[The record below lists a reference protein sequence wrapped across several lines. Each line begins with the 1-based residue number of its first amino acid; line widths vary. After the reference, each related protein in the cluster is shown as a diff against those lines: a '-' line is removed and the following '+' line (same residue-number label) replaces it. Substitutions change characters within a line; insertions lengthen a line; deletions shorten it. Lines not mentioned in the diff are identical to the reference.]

1 MGGHHDNG
9 MGGHHDNVMDDPHD
23 NDIDGHHEDADLHRR
38 GNQGIQ
44 RCLDTIKTLVE
55 KV

>member
-1 MGGHHDNG
+1 MTIVN
-9 MGGHHDNVMDDPHD
+9 
-23 NDIDGHHEDADLHRR
+23 IRR

-55 KV
+55 KVFLKYFVTEKLAKLRDAIAISNLKL